1 MSDEL
6 KFEIVGKGTPHED
19 AAFLIQ
25 EQYKKFF
32 FVPEPAFRDAVA
44 NGRLLGA
51 FRGSKLVAYIWSTRK
66 DGTFLRGQSHV
77 WLIRVSTSVN
87 DLGCDMPVR
96 RPMHFVLN
104 SLEERL

>member
-6 KFEIVGKGTPHED
+6 KFEIIGKGTLHED

-32 FVPEPAFRDAVA
+32 LVPEPAFRDAVA

-87 DLGCDMPVR
+87 DLGCGMAVS

-104 SLEERL
+104 RLEKRL

>member
-6 KFEIVGKGTPHED
+6 KFEIIGKGTLHED

-25 EQYKKFF
+25 EQYKKSF

-66 DGTFLRGQSHV
+66 GVYLSERSIPCVVDSRQHVRKRSRLRYGREPPNAFCFEQS
-77 WLIRVSTSVN
+77 
-87 DLGCDMPVR
+87 
-96 RPMHFVLN
+96 
-104 SLEERL
+104 

>member
-6 KFEIVGKGTPHED
+6 KFEIIGKGTLHED

-32 FVPEPAFRDAVA
+32 FVPEPAFRVAVA

-51 FRGSKLVAYIWSTRK
+51 FRGSKLVACVHLVHEKGRYLSERSIPCVVDSRQHVRK
-66 DGTFLRGQSHV
+66 RSRLRYDREPPNASCSE
-77 WLIRVSTSVN
+77 LS
-87 DLGCDMPVR
+87 
-96 RPMHFVLN
+96 
-104 SLEERL
+104 